1 MDTDPNLE
9 LASAADTDAP
19 QLRRDLRDRAPRRL
33 SVAVIVWMD
42 DPDLEPTV
50 IAHHSPV
57 VVARA
62 AALAIHEMITDP
74 YAYSGAT
81 EFLQAQKPPQDWRTP
96 EDVDAW
102 LEALRDTT
110 SYPAFSFHSVSVT
123 GDTNGPS
130 GLSVDQHL
138 QQALRERER
147 ALQPDDPADL
157 SGGELG
163 RPGLDPLAR

>member
-1 MDTDPNLE
+1 MSINPGE
-9 LASAADTDAP
+9 ASASTSTNAADA
-19 QLRRDLRDRAPRRL
+19 RRKIRPPSTL
-33 SVAVIVWMD
+33 SLGIIVWSD

-50 IAHHSPV
+50 IAHDSPV

-74 YAYSGAT
+74 YAYGGAT
-81 EFLQAQKPPQDWRTP
+81 EFLQSQKPPQDWRTP

-138 QQALRERER
+138 QQALQERER

-163 RPGLDPLAR
+163 RPELNPLAR